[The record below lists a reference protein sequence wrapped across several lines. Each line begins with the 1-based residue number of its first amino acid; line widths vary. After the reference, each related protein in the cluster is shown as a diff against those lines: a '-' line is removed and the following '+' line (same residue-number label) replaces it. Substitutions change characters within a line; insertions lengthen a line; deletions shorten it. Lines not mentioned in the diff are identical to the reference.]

1 MTLNINLVGGPGVGK
16 SILMSDLFSTLK
28 KQNIHCEK
36 VPEYAKDL
44 QYDGRLVTTPPL
56 KIVTEQY
63 LRQLRL
69 QGKAEVAVTDAA
81 VPLSLVYSP
90 VAYRTEMSKV
100 VRLLTQDWLSINVL
114 VHKNAAHAYETGGR
128 DQSRDEAQ
136 EFHENHVTPF
146 MRSYYGESLLEL
158 NSEGAL
164 DVLVARIL
172 AQLRPSQGRG

>member
-81 VPLSLVYSP
+81 VPLSLVYAP
-90 VAYRTEMSKV
+90 EDYRTEMSRV
-100 VRLLTQDWLSINVL
+100 VRLLTQDWKAINVL
-114 VHKNAAHAYETGGR
+114 LHKNPDHWYEAAGR
-128 DQSRDEAQ
+128 DQSREEAKR
-136 EFHENHVTPF
+136 FHDNNVAPF
-146 MRSYYGESLLEL
+146 MRAYYGESLIEL
-158 NSEGAL
+158 NAEDAL
-164 DVLVARIL
+164 GVLVAKIL
-172 AQLRPSQGRG
+172 QVVRPS